1 MTGQTET
8 GALVSPTMKPVP
20 KKYQPKGFQ
29 ILHEDLDLIVGN
41 KAPGLLTVAAK
52 WESENTVHH
61 LLNKYVRKGNP
72 KSHKCVYVVHRLDQG
87 TSGILIF
94 AKSEDVQFYLK
105 DNWPTTIKT
114 YYAIVH
120 GKLAK
125 KSGKISSYLTEDEN
139 YVIHSNDDE
148 KGKLAHTEYEVLKET
163 DKFSLLKINLLTG
176 RKNQIRVHMADLG
189 HPLVGDSKYGKP
201 TTPFKNLMLHS
212 STIEFTHPF
221 KKTRVS
227 YTAPVPAY
235 FRSMI
240 DFNY

>member
-1 MTGQTET
+1 M
-8 GALVSPTMKPVP
+8 
-20 KKYQPKGFQ
+20 
-29 ILHEDLDLIVGN
+29 
-41 KAPGLLTVAAK
+41 
-52 WESENTVHH
+52 
-61 LLNKYVRKGNP
+61 
-72 KSHKCVYVVHRLDQG
+72 
-87 TSGILIF
+87 
-94 AKSEDVQFYLK
+94 
-105 DNWPTTIKT
+105 
-114 YYAIVH
+114 
-120 GKLAK
+120 
-125 KSGKISSYLTEDEN
+125 
-139 YVIHSNDDE
+139 IHSNDDE